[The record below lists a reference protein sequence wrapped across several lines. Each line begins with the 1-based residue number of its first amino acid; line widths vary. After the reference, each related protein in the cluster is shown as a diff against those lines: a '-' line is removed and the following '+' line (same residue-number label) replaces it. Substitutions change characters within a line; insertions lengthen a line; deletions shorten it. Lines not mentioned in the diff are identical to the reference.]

1 MTAIASIPIESLAS
15 SVGLVICILSS
26 PWARSPPHGSQSQH
40 CLRFSSRKIVRDFLV
55 VAIDV
60 NDEEVR
66 AVCIPVCFLVPV
78 RGQVRLLATQQEG
91 AGRANSIPLHVVMLL
106 FRTKITAGLLSN
118 CNINAA

>member
-1 MTAIASIPIESLAS
+1 M
-15 SVGLVICILSS
+15 
-26 PWARSPPHGSQSQH
+26 
-40 CLRFSSRKIVRDFLV
+40 RDFPV

-60 NDEEVR
+60 NDGEVR
-66 AVCIPVCFLVPV
+66 AVCILVCSLVPV
-78 RGQVRLLATQQEG
+78 SGQARLLATQQEG

>member
-26 PWARSPPHGSQSQH
+26 
-40 CLRFSSRKIVRDFLV
+40 LRFSSRKIVRDFLV

-91 AGRANSIPLHVVMLL
+91 AGRANSMPLHVVMLL
-106 FRTKITAGLLSN
+106 FRTQVTAGLLSN